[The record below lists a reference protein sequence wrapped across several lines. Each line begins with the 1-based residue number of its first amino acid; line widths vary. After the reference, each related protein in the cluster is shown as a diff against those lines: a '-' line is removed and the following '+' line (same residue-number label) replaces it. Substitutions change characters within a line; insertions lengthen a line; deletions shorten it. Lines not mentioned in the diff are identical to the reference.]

1 MMVSIGFSRITT
13 AELLTLSRPEQ
24 SKTLRAMSDS
34 AHARFETALAEVP
47 APLRAAVENHWQVLA
62 PHLPALL
69 AASPGHEWL
78 GRLPRVF
85 AASDFAAQACAQQP
99 DVLRALLAS
108 GDLAR
113 AYAGGELATRVN
125 RALEGARD
133 ETDLKVCLR
142 QVRRREML
150 RIAYRDLAGWAN
162 LGEVMATLSE
172 LADSCID
179 QALASLARWLN
190 APPGFVVLGMGK
202 LGGREL
208 NFSSDVD
215 LIFAYADDVG
225 DGETANAPSLA
236 RGPRLGPIG
245 EGAAPGHHEQF
256 VRLAQKLVQALSEAT
271 ADGFVFRVDLR
282 LRPHGTSGP
291 LAVSFDAMENYY
303 QAHGR
308 EWERYAFIKARV
320 VAGDTAAG
328 AELLARLRPFVFR
341 KYLDYGAIESLRG
354 MKTLIE
360 REVARKGMRH
370 NVKLGPG
377 GIREIEFIAQA
388 LQLIRGGREPQLQE
402 RALLPVLDRLVAA
415 GHLESAARDE
425 LHTAYVFLRDTEH
438 RLQMVADQQTHGL
451 PADVLGQTRLAFSMG
466 FADWGAFETALNR
479 HRQQVQ
485 EQFSILFRAP
495 PGETAPA
502 ETSGLAAAWFAADDE
517 KSAGLL
523 AAAGYRRPEDA
534 LALLRGL
541 RAGSACATM
550 SAEGRARLD
559 RLMPLLLAATADTR
573 EPEVTLARLVH
584 LLETIGRRSVYL
596 VLLIEN
602 PMALAQLVKLM
613 SASPWIANWIASHPI
628 LLDELLDPRA
638 LYTPLAQ
645 TELAGELR
653 ARLESLPED
662 DLEMQMDVLRE
673 FRHGHVLRI
682 AASDIAS
689 GLAPEQVGAH
699 LAGIAEVVIDRS
711 LGLARQALA
720 RRHGQPTCRRDG
732 TTFLPGFAVIGYGK
746 LGGRELGY
754 ASDLDMIF
762 LYEGCDVRGRTNA
775 ASAGRAGAADEGMT
789 DGARVVS
796 NEEFFA
802 RLGQRLIHFLTTR
815 TSGGILYEVDMRLRP
830 SGKSGPLVA
839 ALAAFRTYQQTHAWT
854 WEHQAL
860 VRARAVA
867 GEPRLCT
874 AFEEVRREILC
885 RLRDPEQLRTE
896 VREMRRKMAATHAA
910 DAAGFNVK
918 HSRGGIVDIEFM
930 VQYAVL
936 RWAHAHPV
944 LARHTDNIGILEA
957 LAAEGLLDGARAR
970 TLIEAYRR
978 YLSAEH
984 RLKLM
989 ERGSMV
995 DRATLDGLPDEVA
1008 RIWDEMFEEKA
1019 E

>member
-1 MMVSIGFSRITT
+1 
-13 AELLTLSRPEQ
+13 
-24 SKTLRAMSDS
+24 MSDS

-47 APLRAAVENHWQVLA
+47 APLRAAVANHWQALA
-62 PHLPALL
+62 PQLPALL

-113 AYAGGELATRVN
+113 AYAGGELAARIN

-133 ETDLKVCLR
+133 EADLKARLR

-172 LADSCID
+172 MADSCID
-179 QALASLARWLN
+179 GALVQLSRWLQV
-190 APPGFVVLGMGK
+190 PPGFVVLGMGK

-215 LIFAYADDVG
+215 LIFAYAEDVEG
-225 DGETANAPSLA
+225 GES
-236 RGPRLGPIG
+236 
-245 EGAAPGHHEQF
+245 GHHEQF

-320 VAGDTAAG
+320 VAGDRDAG
-328 AELLARLRPFVFR
+328 EELLARLRPFVFR

-377 GIREIEFIAQA
+377 GIREIEFVAQA

-415 GHLESAARDE
+415 GHLESAARDA
-425 LHTAYVFLRDTEH
+425 LRAAYVFLRDTEH
-438 RLQMVADQQTHGL
+438 RLQMVADQQTHSL
-451 PADVLGQTRLAFSMG
+451 PADALGQARLAFAMG

-502 ETSGLAAAWFAADDE
+502 EDSGLAAVWFAGDDE

-559 RLMPLLLAATADTR
+559 RLMPLLLAATALAR

-602 PMALAQLVKLM
+602 PMALAQLVKLL

-638 LYTPLAQ
+638 LYAPLAQ
-645 TELAGELR
+645 TELVGELR

-682 AASDIAS
+682 AASDMAS
-689 GLAPEQVGAH
+689 GFAPEQVGAH
-699 LAGIAEVVIDRS
+699 LASIAEAVIDKS

-720 RRHGQPTCRRDG
+720 KRHGQPTCRRDG
-732 TTFLPGFAVIGYGK
+732 AAFQPGFAAIGYGK

-762 LYEGCDVRGRTNA
+762 LYEGCD
-775 ASAGRAGAADEGMT
+775 DGMT
-789 DGARVVS
+789 DGARAVS

-839 ALAAFRTYQQTHAWT
+839 ALAAFRAYQQTHAWT

-867 GEPRLCT
+867 GEPRLCA

-885 RLRDPEQLRTE
+885 RPRDPERLRTE

-918 HSRGGIVDIEFM
+918 HDRGGIVDIEFM

-957 LAAEGLLDGARAR
+957 LAAEGLLDGAKAR

-989 ERGSMV
+989 ERGSTV

-1008 RIWDEMFEEKA
+1008 RIWDEMFEKGKGE
-1019 E
+1019 

>member
-1 MMVSIGFSRITT
+1 
-13 AELLTLSRPEQ
+13 
-24 SKTLRAMSDS
+24 MSDS
-34 AHARFETALAEVP
+34 SQTLFETALRDVP
-47 APLRAAVENHWQVLA
+47 PPLRTTVENAWQALI
-62 PHLPALL
+62 PSLPALRE
-69 AASPGHEWL
+69 AAPGHEWL
-78 GRLPRVF
+78 SALARVF
-85 AASDFAAQACAQQP
+85 ATSDFVARSCAQQP
-99 DVLRALLAS
+99 EVLRELLAS
-108 GDLAR
+108 GDLLR
-113 AYAGGELATRVN
+113 AYVAGEVTE
-125 RALEGARD
+125 RARRRLEGARD
-133 ETDLKVCLR
+133 EAELKVRLR
-142 QVRRREML
+142 QLRRREML
-150 RIAYRDLAGWAN
+150 RIAFRDLAGWAN

-172 LADSCID
+172 LADACID
-179 QALASLARWLN
+179 QALVQLVRWLN
-190 APPGFVVLGMGK
+190 TPPGFVVLGMGK

-215 LIFAYADDVG
+215 LIFVYAEDTE
-225 DGETANAPSLA
+225 GEEAS
-236 RGPRLGPIG
+236 
-245 EGAAPGHHEQF
+245 HHEQF
-256 VRLAQKLVQALSEAT
+256 VRLAQRLTQALSEAT

-320 VAGDTAAG
+320 VAGDRDAG
-328 AELLARLRPFVFR
+328 EELLARLRPFVFR

-360 REVARKGMRH
+360 REVSRKGMRH

-388 LQLIRGGREPQLQE
+388 LQLIRGGREPPLQE

-415 GHLESAARDE
+415 GHLESTARAALRA
-425 LHTAYVFLRDTEH
+425 AYVFLRDTEH

-451 PADVLGQTRLAFSMG
+451 PADALGQTRLAFSMG
-466 FADWGAFETALNR
+466 FADWGAFEAALNR

-495 PGETAPA
+495 PGETAPEEA
-502 ETSGLAAAWFAADDE
+502 SGLAAVWFAADDE

-523 AAAGYRRPEDA
+523 ATAGYRRPEDA

-559 RLMPLLLAATADTR
+559 RLMPLLLAATALTR

-699 LAGIAEVVIDRS
+699 LAGIAEGVIDKS
-711 LGLARQALA
+711 LGLARQALT
-720 RRHGQPTCRRDG
+720 RRHGQPTCRRAG
-732 TTFLPGFAVIGYGK
+732 GIFQPGFAVIGYGK

-762 LYEGCDVRGRTNA
+762 LYEGCDVQGRTNA
-775 ASAGRAGAADEGMT
+775 ASRSDPQGRGEVEQRMEQLPGRAGAADEGMT
-789 DGARVVS
+789 DGARAVS

-839 ALAAFRTYQQTHAWT
+839 ALAAFRAYQQTHAWT

-867 GEPRLCT
+867 GEPRLCA
-874 AFEEVRREILC
+874 AFEEVRREVLC
-885 RLRDPEQLRTE
+885 RPRDPGRLRTE

-918 HSRGGIVDIEFM
+918 HDRGGIVDIEFM

-936 RWAHAHPV
+936 RWAHAHPA

-957 LAAEGLLDGARAR
+957 LVAEGLLDGAKAH

-989 ERGSMV
+989 ERGSTV
-995 DRATLDGLPDEVA
+995 DRATLDGLPDAVA
-1008 RIWDEMFEEKA
+1008 QIWKEMFEE
-1019 E
+1019 